1 MIKILRE
8 TKEGDMQS
16 NLFNYTTLS
25 TRLEKSTR
33 TLFVT
38 LNRPDWNNAFRLEML
53 FELESLF
60 AWCTSRVEINTIFI
74 DSSTSEFSPGLDLDS
89 LSSLS
94 ASQLDKI
101 TTKLHKIIFSMMQ
114 LPQTVVVD
122 MGDGSQTIA
131 TEFAMGADVR
141 IASKNAHISFNHCE
155 FGLVPAA
162 GGMSM
167 LSTLVS
173 PTFAR
178 SWVLSGKPISES
190 ALLQSGFINQTYNS
204 VSKTE
209 IISELLSSIAKLAPV
224 QRIQAK
230 LGLFEN
236 LRAQFENGIVLD
248 RKIAKA
254 SMVSEDWR
262 TKKPNPES
270 KDEGFMPAKSMS
282 YSVKLSLIK
291 SEEFSPTEH

>member
-1 MIKILRE
+1 
-8 TKEGDMQS
+8 MQS

-141 IASKNAHISFNHCE
+141 
-155 FGLVPAA
+155 
-162 GGMSM
+162 
-167 LSTLVS
+167 
-173 PTFAR
+173 
-178 SWVLSGKPISES
+178 
-190 ALLQSGFINQTYNS
+190 
-204 VSKTE
+204 
-209 IISELLSSIAKLAPV
+209 
-224 QRIQAK
+224 QRGVWGWGA
-230 LGLFEN
+230 
-236 LRAQFENGIVLD
+236 
-248 RKIAKA
+248 
-254 SMVSEDWR
+254 
-262 TKKPNPES
+262 T
-270 KDEGFMPAKSMS
+270 
-282 YSVKLSLIK
+282 
-291 SEEFSPTEH
+291 